1 MHLILRTFLTLLLFF
16 SCTSAS
22 NSSSSDLSSDF
33 YSLTCPNVQLFVRN
47 TVRFYSANDGTIPGK
62 LLRLIFHDCMV
73 EGCDA
78 SVLIQGNGTE
88 RTDPANLS
96 LGGFDAVES
105 AKRLIEV
112 MCPGTVSCADI
123 LVLAARDAVEITGG
137 PLVQVPLGRKDGK
150 VSLASNV
157 RPNIIDTS
165 FSVEE
170 MAKTFSSKGLSMEDL
185 VVLSGAH
192 TIGLSHCTSFS
203 DRFQKDANGSLVP
216 VDASM
221 EKSFA
226 SELLKQCPANAT
238 APTTVSCDPV
248 TPNQFDNQYYTN
260 LLTGKGLLKSD
271 SELVNDPKAEAFAES
286 FSKSQSGFFDS
297 WAESFVK
304 MTSIGV
310 KTGDDE
316 GEIRAICSSVNG

>member
-1 MHLILRTFLTLLLFF
+1 MHQGLRTLLALVLIL
-16 SCTSAS
+16 SSIS
-22 NSSSSDLSSDF
+22 VSSSSSSDLSPDF
-33 YSLTCPNVQLFVRN
+33 YAFTCPNVQLFVRN
-47 TVRFYSANDGTIPGK
+47 TVSFFSTNDGTIPGK
-62 LLRLIFHDCMV
+62 LLRLVFHDCMV

-96 LGGFDAVES
+96 LGGFDVVES

-112 MCPGTVSCADI
+112 MCPGIVSCADI
-123 LVLAARDAVEITGG
+123 LVLAARDAVEFTGG
-137 PLVQVPLGRKDGK
+137 PLVQVPLGRKDGR

-185 VVLSGAH
+185 VVLSGGH

-203 DRFQKDANGSLVP
+203 DRFQKDANGSMVP
-216 VDASM
+216 IDTSM
-221 EKSFA
+221 EKNFA
-226 SELLKQCPANAT
+226 SELMKKCSANAT
-238 APTTVSCDPV
+238 AATTVSCDPV
-248 TPNQFDNQYYTN
+248 TPNQFDNQYFTN
-260 LLTGKGLLKSD
+260 LLNGKGLLRSD
-271 SELVNDPKAEAFAES
+271 SELVNDPKAEALIDS
-286 FSKSQSGFFDS
+286 FSKSQNSFFDS
-297 WAESFVK
+297 WAESFIK

-316 GEIRAICSSVNG
+316 GEIRTVCSSANG